1 MTVSGGSTARR
12 AEGAGRDAH
21 NSDWMEYAVRAGLVA
36 YAVVYLMIGWLAVQ
50 LALGDREGKPSS
62 SGAMHQLAEQPFGD
76 VLIWVVSIGMF
87 LLVLWK
93 LLDAAFG
100 HGEERDDGKRTRKR
114 LVSVG
119 KAILY
124 AAIGYSGLQVAT
136 GSGSGGK
143 GQETWTAKV
152 MNMTGGQFLVGLVA
166 LAIIAYGLYQ
176 GYQAWTEDFADKLD
190 AEGRSGS
197 TGTAYIAFGKAGY
210 TSRGIAFVIVG
221 GLFAYAAIT
230 HDASKS
236 GGIDQA
242 LFEVLDTPFGPV
254 LLCLLGV
261 GLACYGLFTLARA
274 RHLSK

>member
-12 AEGAGRDAH
+12 AEGAARDAH
-21 NSDWMEYAVRAGLVA
+21 DSEWMDRAARAGLVA
-36 YAVVYLMIGWLAVQ
+36 YAIVYLMIGWLAVQ
-50 LALGDREGKPSS
+50 LAFGDRQGKPSS
-62 SGAMHQLAEQPFGD
+62 SGAMHELAQQPFGD

-87 LLVLWK
+87 VLVLWK

-100 HGEERDDGKRTRKR
+100 HREERDGGKRARKR

-124 AAIGYSGLQVAT
+124 AAIGWSGLQVAT
-136 GSGSGGK
+136 GSGSSGK
-143 GQETWTAKV
+143 GQETWTAKL
-152 MNMTGGQFLVGLVA
+152 MNMTGGQLLVGLVA
-166 LAIIAYGLYQ
+166 LAIIAYGVYQ
-176 GYQAWTEDFADKLD
+176 GYQAWTEHFAEKLD

-210 TSRGIAFVIVG
+210 TARGVALVIVG

-236 GGIDQA
+236 GGLDQA

-254 LLCLLGV
+254 LLTLLGV

-274 RHLSK
+274 RHLAK